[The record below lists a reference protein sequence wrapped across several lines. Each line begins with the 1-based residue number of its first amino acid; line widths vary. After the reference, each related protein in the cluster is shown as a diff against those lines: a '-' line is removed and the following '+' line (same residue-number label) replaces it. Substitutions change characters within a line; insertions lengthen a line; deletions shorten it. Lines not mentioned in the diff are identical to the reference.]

1 MESRCAWGPK
11 IVLTMDGTHETIR
24 ARTAGEKKKK
34 SRPPEDAAVFGAQ
47 HCDAAAHLEVL
58 HCNFEAST

>member
-1 MESRCAWGPK
+1 LPLLWTGHTKQE
-11 IVLTMDGTHETIR
+11 HER
-24 ARTAGEKKKK
+24 QERKKK

-47 HCDAAAHLEVL
+47 HCDAAAHLKVL